1 MGSEVQVFP
10 GPPDRVVAWRFAGFV
25 SGFRESSSARRETP
39 PCAVAHKVSSNAA
52 MRRLS
57 RDRGG
62 LAQLGEHLLCK
73 QGVVGSIPS
82 SSTRQLGVRNQGPGV
97 REWNEVVPISVNR
110 KQ

>member
-1 MGSEVQVFP
+1 M
-10 GPPDRVVAWRFAGFV
+10 
-25 SGFRESSSARRETP
+25 P
-39 PCAVAHKVSSNAA
+39 PCASAHKALSNAA

-57 RDRGG
+57 KYRGG

-82 SSTRQLGVRNQGPGV
+82 SSTKHQGSGFGDQDSGCD
-97 REWNEVVPISVNR
+97 VVPISVNR

>member
-1 MGSEVQVFP
+1 M
-10 GPPDRVVAWRFAGFV
+10 
-25 SGFRESSSARRETP
+25 P
-39 PCAVAHKVSSNAA
+39 PCAGAHKALSDAA

-57 RDRGG
+57 KLNGG

-82 SSTRQLGVRNQGPGV
+82 SSTTHQGSGFRNQDSGCD
-97 REWNEVVPISVNR
+97 VVPISVNR